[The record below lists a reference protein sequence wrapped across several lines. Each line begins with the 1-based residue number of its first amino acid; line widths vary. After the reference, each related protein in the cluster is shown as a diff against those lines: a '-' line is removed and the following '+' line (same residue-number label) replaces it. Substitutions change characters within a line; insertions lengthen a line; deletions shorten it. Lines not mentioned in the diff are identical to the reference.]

1 MGKGIDELLERVK
14 AMRGVRLRVV
24 YADGGEALVSPRD
37 AIVLLQ
43 GHAVARFEALG
54 DMQGQGHLLDLLNGL
69 CGGSDDEQ
77 GL

>member
-1 MGKGIDELLERVK
+1 MGKGIEKLLERVK

-24 YADGGEALVSPRD
+24 YADGGEALVSPKD

-54 DMQGQGHLLDLLNGL
+54 DMQGQGYLLDLLNGL